1 MGVKERKSWEQMSG
15 KDFKLD
21 AEDKKGFIL
30 FLERGP
36 EQWYYRK
43 KETESTA
50 CSFQQP
56 NSISRP
62 QRERNS

>member
-1 MGVKERKSWEQMSG
+1 MGVKERKRWEQMSG

-36 EQWYYRK
+36 EQCYNRK
-43 KETESTA
+43 KETKSTA
-50 CSFQQP
+50 CSTPATKLNFKATK
-56 NSISRP
+56 RKK
-62 QRERNS
+62 